1 MTKRDQELKE
11 IQAAYREW
19 MSTNPKFINEQS
31 ATPEDELR
39 LLEMIRTRLEKTKQQ
54 SEQYPLFL
62 AHGGYCSKISRAE
75 CGKTPSPP

>member
-39 LLEMIRTRLEKTKQQ
+39 LLEMIRTRLEKTKQE
-54 SEQYPLFL
+54 SE
-62 AHGGYCSKISRAE
+62 
-75 CGKTPSPP
+75 